1 MTALFR
7 RPLGIRPGKVIR
19 TEIIPQNR
27 ERIFAALADMVQDE
41 LLSQDV
47 LRRKLSA
54 WDFSG
59 VLLRILGKQEVKL
72 AVGPLLADLAE
83 DFGRHMEQGE
93 FTRSIQGLLQENI
106 GSMNLAQALAGGC

>member
-1 MTALFR
+1 MIGGLADWFAVTALFR

-27 ERIFAALADMVQDE
+27 ERIFAALADMVQNE

-59 VLLRILGKQEVKL
+59 VLLRILGKQEVQ
-72 AVGPLLADLAE
+72 VSVHPLLTNSVSRISLDIWSKESL
-83 DFGRHMEQGE
+83 R
-93 FTRSIQGLLQENI
+93 GLFR
-106 GSMNLAQALAGGC
+106 AYFKKT